1 MSVIFG
7 IPKGVSAGLPYQPF
21 IDEILYV
28 EGKHTIKIDR
38 WRIEYYSEII
48 KESLNNP
55 IEYTEGYFSLIV
67 RLLNEPS
74 LWDGFSE
81 ERQIE
86 MRSEIIDG
94 FSFIDYVDDNKDI
107 VPSLFVYHSKQQN
120 GRYRFQQFEI
130 GRKGIWE
137 TIKEAFAYMD
147 FMDRTSGH
155 DYEQLSETRINEIVQ
170 QMQRYAQQL
179 LEMGMDKDEIRENL
193 FSSKRLQDLVITR
206 NGDIRL
212 EESMMG
218 KLNIRK
224 CTPIKLSPLDKAI
237 YLLFLRH
244 PEGINFSYLP
254 DYREELMGIYKKL
267 MNYRTT
273 ASMRKSVEDVTDPT
287 KNSINEKC
295 ARIRRAFIDT
305 LGNYLASSYYITG
318 NRGEAKKIVLD
329 RSFVHWETEGFN
341 GNNGRQETES
351 HD

>member
-1 MSVIFG
+1 MNYG
-7 IPKGVSAGLPYQPF
+7 IPTGVSTKLPYQPC
-21 IDEILYV
+21 IDEIIYV
-28 EGKHTIKIDR
+28 EGRHTIKIDR
-38 WRIEYYSEII
+38 WRIEYYSDII
-48 KESLNNP
+48 KGSLSNP
-55 IEYTEGYFSLIV
+55 MEYAEGYFSLIV
-67 RLLNEPS
+67 QLLNEPS

-81 ERQIE
+81 EQQIE
-86 MRSEIIDG
+86 IKSEIIDH
-94 FSFIDYVDDNKDI
+94 FSFVDYI
-107 VPSLFVYHSKQQN
+107 ESGRTITPSLFVYHSKQKN

-130 GRKGIWE
+130 GKSGIWE

-147 FMDRTSGH
+147 YKDRTYG
-155 DYEQLSETRINEIVQ
+155 DEYEQQASFPWGRDEIVQ
-170 QMQRYAQQL
+170 QMQRCAQQL
-179 LEMGMDKDEIRENL
+179 LEMGMDKDEIEENL
-193 FSSKRLQDLVITR
+193 FSSRQIRDLVITR
-206 NGDIRL
+206 NGDITL
-212 EESMMG
+212 QVPMMG
-218 KLNIRK
+218 IFGE

-295 ARIRRAFIDT
+295 ARIRRAFIDV
-305 LGNYLASSYYITG
+305 LGNYLASTYYITG
-318 NRGEAKKIVLD
+318 SRGEAKKIVLD
-329 RSFVHWETEGFN
+329 RSFVHWETEAFN